1 MDISLHQLAPG
12 AKAEVT
18 AIGCCPELTS
28 RLADFGLI
36 PGTVVSCRYE
46 SPGRDLKALEL
57 RSSVLAIRSTDLAR
71 IRARVL

>member
-12 AKAEVT
+12 ARAEVT
-18 AIGCCPELTS
+18 TIACCPGLS
-28 RLADFGLI
+28 ARLADFGLI

-46 SPGRDLKALEL
+46 SPGRDLKAIAL
-57 RSSVLAIRSTDLAR
+57 RGCVIAVRTSDLAQ